1 MSEMNFKAVRRC
13 ERAREYASLALDDE
27 LSQFEHALLRA
38 HLEQCDGCRSYQ
50 VGLVATT
57 DRLRSA
63 SLERL
68 SHPIALPRRQRVP
81 FRGVQV
87 GLVAALVVVAVGLGT
102 VLSSIGPATR
112 CRRIVTAEGRRE
124 RELQD
129 IRREW
134 PKKLRSGRPPGRAR
148 DNLGL
153 RKRLAGTSRCD
164 RITCLFLRLKPDH
177 VARVAA
183 GLRESETPVTGGER
197 VERVIRCRAPRV
209 KRRRPPEI
217 PLQESHA

>member
-1 MSEMNFKAVRRC
+1 MNFKAVRRC

-68 SHPIALPRRQRVP
+68 SHPIALPRRRQRVP
-81 FRGVQV
+81 LRGVQV

-102 VLSSIGPATR
+102 VFSSIGSGD
-112 CRRIVTAEGRRE
+112 TAPPNASLPKAGESRE
-124 RELQD
+124 MQD

-134 PKKLRSGRPPGRAR
+134 
-148 DNLGL
+148 
-153 RKRLAGTSRCD
+153 
-164 RITCLFLRLKPDH
+164 
-177 VARVAA
+177 
-183 GLRESETPVTGGER
+183 
-197 VERVIRCRAPRV
+197 
-209 KRRRPPEI
+209 
-217 PLQESHA
+217 LQEVAFRPSAPGGLGII

>member
-1 MSEMNFKAVRRC
+1 MNFKAVRRC

-38 HLEQCDGCRSYQ
+38 HLEQCDGCRCYH

-68 SHPIALPRRQRVP
+68 SHPIALPRRQRVS

-102 VLSSIGPATR
+102 VLSSVGSSDTVSPNVSLPNAG
-112 CRRIVTAEGRRE
+112 ESRE
-124 RELQD
+124 MQD
-129 IRREW
+129 IRREQ
-134 PKKLRSGRPPGRAR
+134 
-148 DNLGL
+148 
-153 RKRLAGTSRCD
+153 
-164 RITCLFLRLKPDH
+164 
-177 VARVAA
+177 
-183 GLRESETPVTGGER
+183 
-197 VERVIRCRAPRV
+197 
-209 KRRRPPEI
+209 
-217 PLQESHA
+217 LQEVAFRPSVPGGLGII